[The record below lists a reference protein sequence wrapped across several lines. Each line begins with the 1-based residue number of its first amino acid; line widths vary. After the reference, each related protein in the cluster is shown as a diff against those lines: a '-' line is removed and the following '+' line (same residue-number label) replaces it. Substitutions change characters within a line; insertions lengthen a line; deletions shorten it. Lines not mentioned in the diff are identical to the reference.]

1 MRRGIIQEF
10 VWLLVYK
17 TEYDPRIKPTCVA
30 YRTKYEAINQVQKIA
45 QELKGKFPE
54 QDWMED
60 IEDKRGKHRF
70 KMKAKYSDNLY
81 VGLSYIKLV

>member
-1 MRRGIIQEF
+1 MRGIIPEF

-17 TEYDPRIKPTCVA
+17 TEDDPKIKPICVA
-30 YRTKYEAINQVQKIA
+30 YRTKYEAVAQVQRIA
-45 QELKGKFPE
+45 EELKEKIPK
-54 QDWMED
+54 QDWLED